1 MRAVR
6 RVGEHI
12 VTAPAGPARTDVR
25 AWLAE
30 QQRRTHLHRESL
42 EREFRTLGTA
52 PTWRIETTAREI
64 RDDKTIES
72 WLARQL
78 RELPGG
84 ER

>member
-1 MRAVR
+1 M
-6 RVGEHI
+6 
-12 VTAPAGPARTDVR
+12 TAPAEPARAATDVR
-25 AWLAE
+25 AWLTEA
-30 QQRRTHLHRESL
+30 QRRTRIHRDLL

-64 RDDKTIES
+64 RDDKTIEG

>member
-1 MRAVR
+1 MTV
-6 RVGEHI
+6 
-12 VTAPAGPARTDVR
+12 PAEPARPDVR
-25 AWLAE
+25 AWLTE
-30 QQRRTHLHRESL
+30 QQRQTHIHRERL

-52 PTWRIETTAREI
+52 ASWRLETTAREI

>member
-1 MRAVR
+1 M
-6 RVGEHI
+6 
-12 VTAPAGPARTDVR
+12 TAPAEPARAADVR
-25 AWLAE
+25 AWLTE
-30 QQRRTHLHRESL
+30 QQRQVHIHRERL
-42 EREFRTLGTA
+42 EREFRTLGVA

-72 WLARQL
+72 WLARRL